1 MQTNHSRERKKK
13 PFFWIVVF
21 VAVLLAGAIGLYAVL
36 MRTQPSKVST
46 PVVARGKIPLPPP
59 SPSVESPG
67 GPSTSVESA
76 PPTEADS
83 PENASGAGDQS
94 DLESPPAA
102 SVDTGPQENPP
113 EMKSEIDAPPQEA
126 AAGQTATAAIDELQ
140 TAVQETPES
149 PPPSHTDAPPPSE
162 LPAADT
168 APAQTAAQET
178 TAPYT
183 IQVGAYRTK
192 SNADRQVAQ
201 LREKGFDAY
210 LDEKND
216 KDQQAWYFVRFGGF
230 KDFGSADK
238 ALAAFKEQE
247 RMDGAI
253 VRSDAD

>member
-1 MQTNHSRERKKK
+1 MQTNHPRERKKK

-21 VAVLLAGAIGLYAVL
+21 VTVLLAGAIGLYAVL
-36 MRTQPSKVST
+36 MRTPPSKVST

-67 GPSTSVESA
+67 GPSTSMESA

-83 PENASGAGDQS
+83 PVNASGAGSQS

-102 SVDTGPQENPP
+102 SVGAGPQENPP

-126 AAGQTATAAIDELQ
+126 AAGQTATGAVDELQ
-140 TAVQETPES
+140 TAVQEAPES
-149 PPPSHTDAPPPSE
+149 PPPSE

-168 APAQTAAQET
+168 APAQTDARET
-178 TAPYT
+178 TASYT

-201 LREKGFDAY
+201 LLEKGFDAY

-216 KDQQAWYFVRFGGF
+216 KNQQAWYFVRFGGF